1 LALSVGRGA
10 EILCYAKVFT
20 IPPRVNRGFSFSWEI
35 ATTEVKGWI
44 TKIQFQRGR
53 LTRKQMHH
61 PPFHQI
67 ALWV

>member
-1 LALSVGRGA
+1 VRHLWELGR
-10 EILCYAKVFT
+10 L
-20 IPPRVNRGFSFSWEI
+20 SFSWEI
-35 ATTEVKGWI
+35 DATEVKGLV

-53 LTRKQMHH
+53 LTTEQIHH